1 MSQLLHHS
9 HGRTP
14 SQLSHRPKVLE
25 TAAKQDEA
33 VRAITETELEQLEAL
48 QENVVESDSTN
59 SSDEDYQPILHMPPC
74 AHDREAGGSSSA
86 PPPPQPLQTEP
97 TLPAI
102 LKRMWQD

>member
-1 MSQLLHHS
+1 MSQLLCHS

-14 SQLSHRPKVLE
+14 SQSSHGLEVPE
-25 TAAKQDEA
+25 TAAEQDEA
-33 VRAITETELEQLEAL
+33 IRAITKIELEHLEAQ
-48 QENVVESDSTN
+48 QEDMVECDPTN
-59 SSDEDYQPILHMPPC
+59 SLDEDYQPIPHMPPC